1 VSRLQGLDVPS
12 RLEGEV
18 AVFVQ
23 LANLAH
29 YFDDDAEDEGCWL
42 QKTYDVL
49 RTRAPYSR
57 TS

>member
-1 VSRLQGLDVPS
+1 MSRLQGLDVPS

-29 YFDDDAEDEGCWL
+29 YFDDDAEDEGSWL
-42 QKTYDVL
+42 QTYDVL
-49 RTRAPYSR
+49 RTRAPYSG